1 MPPPTWSLREEIQ
14 STGLRW
20 PVIVLF
26 ILVGC
31 LLGLLLSWLLPAPFQ
46 ATSDLYVGLDAY
58 RALRDRSLPV
68 RVETANDYK
77 NWQMANLELV
87 LFTQPVLEQTLI
99 QLRQQDAY
107 WETVGTDELLS
118 MLDVF
123 WRNAGRWSMVAEHP
137 QSDRARQAVQAWE
150 ATSLE
155 VIHNALQK
163 SQQVLVLDAR
173 IQAASNEQARL
184 TSRQAELIQAQEM
197 LHRWVDIINQQP
209 ADEPLGDPLR
219 RQGWISVGIP
229 QPVPAWESLS
239 QAYPGLN
246 APVEEYADWAISA
259 DEVLSAELIGV
270 EGKIEAQSLAVE
282 KLSEEYSQANAQG
295 LGLSA
300 NLVVESVTEAPP
312 EISQPRTTSTL
323 VLVGGLLGLFAWM
336 AFWLGTIAMK
346 KRK

>member
-1 MPPPTWSLREEIQ
+1 MPPPTWSLREELQ
-14 STGLRW
+14 SISLRW

-107 WETVGTDELLS
+107 WETVKTDELLS

-137 QSDRARQAVQAWE
+137 QSDRALQAVQAWE
-150 ATSLE
+150 DTSLE

-184 TSRQAELIQAQEM
+184 TSRQAELVQAQEM
-197 LHRWVDIINQQP
+197 LYRWVDNINQKP
-209 ADEPLGDPLR
+209 AEEPLGDPLR

-229 QPVPAWESLS
+229 QPMPAWESLS
-239 QAYPGLN
+239 QAYPELD

-270 EGKIEAQSLAVE
+270 EGEIESHSLAVE
-282 KLSEEYSQANAQG
+282 NLSEEYSQANAES

-300 NLVVESVTEAPP
+300 NLIVESVTEAPA

-323 VLVGGLLGLFAWM
+323 VLVGGLLGLFTWM
-336 AFWLGTIAMK
+336 AFWLGIVAMK
-346 KRK
+346 KRP